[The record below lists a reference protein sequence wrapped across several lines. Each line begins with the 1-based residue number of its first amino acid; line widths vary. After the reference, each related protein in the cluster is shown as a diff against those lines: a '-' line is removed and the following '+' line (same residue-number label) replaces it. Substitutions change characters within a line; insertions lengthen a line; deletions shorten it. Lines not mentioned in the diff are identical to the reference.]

1 MMHEAPPPPDWG
13 LFQKVLNE
21 RWPLRDRR
29 GDRHALGIPDQPVGL
44 VVDARVIWERDG
56 EEIVNGQA
64 RRWIN
69 AYVYVAFSDPRLHGT
84 GVWLRASDVHRR

>member
-1 MMHEAPPPPDWG
+1 MHEAPPPPDWR

-29 GDRHALGIPDQPVGL
+29 GDGHALGIPDQPLGL
-44 VVDARVIWERDG
+44 AVDARVVWERDG
-56 EEIVNGQA
+56 EEIVNGRA
-64 RRWIN
+64 SRWIN
-69 AYVYVAFSDPRLHGT
+69 AYVYVAFSDPRLHGS